1 MVVSFVALQV
11 AILSRLTITHSV
23 IHRADYHGVLLDETL
38 RLGGE
43 LRLDAE
49 VVEIDYEAERPQ
61 VVLHTG
67 EVISGDV
74 IVGADGK
81 PLPKCKTKST

>member
-1 MVVSFVALQV
+1 M
-11 AILSRLTITHSV
+11 
-23 IHRADYHGVLLDETL
+23 
-38 RLGGE
+38 GGA